1 MQRATAE
8 VFPTIDLTADE
19 HELLEERDPW
29 PSARE
34 SPSATPAPSGIQV
47 TRAGILERLAAYDIL
62 PPRADRLSDA
72 VLDGVEQVFVTCA
85 ELIDDDSRRRA
96 LPMIFGSKRE
106 LRAALLAIVP
116 IYYDELFFDERT
128 PTRDLVELT
137 WIAHAKWRKH
147 LRLV

>member
-1 MQRATAE
+1 MQRAAAE
-8 VFPTIDLTADE
+8 VLPMIDLTEDE
-19 HELLEERDPW
+19 DELLEERDPW

-34 SPSATPAPSGIQV
+34 SPSVTPSGIQI

-62 PPRADRLSDA
+62 PPRAERLSDS

-85 ELIDDDSRRRA
+85 ELVDDDSRRRA
-96 LPMIFGSKRE
+96 LPMIFGSEGE

-137 WIAHAKWRKH
+137 LIAHAKWRKH
-147 LRLV
+147 LRLA